1 VRHVQATHPD
11 VHIGVDL
18 ADLGGQDYYSGIR
31 FSVMGSAASQ
41 VLASG
46 GRYDHVGRVFG
57 RERPAVGFSLDLKAL
72 SQALQSSGP
81 APAPRPAI
89 RAPWSEDSGLRAA
102 VRELRSR
109 GETVVCILPGHEHEA
124 QEFACDRE
132 LALVAG
138 QWVLQALN

>member
-1 VRHVQATHPD
+1 
-11 VHIGVDL
+11 
-18 ADLGGQDYYSGIR
+18 
-31 FSVMGSAASQ
+31 

-81 APAPRPAI
+81 APVPRPAI
-89 RAPWSEDSGLRAA
+89 RAPWSEDAGLRAA
-102 VRELRSR
+102 VRELRSC

-132 LALVAG
+132 LAVVAG
-138 QWVLQALN
+138 RWVLQALN